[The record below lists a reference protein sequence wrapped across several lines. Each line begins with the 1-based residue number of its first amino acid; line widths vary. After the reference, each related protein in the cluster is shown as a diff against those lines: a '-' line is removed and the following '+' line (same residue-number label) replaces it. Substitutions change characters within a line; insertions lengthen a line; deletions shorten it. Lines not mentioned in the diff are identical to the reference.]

1 MSGAPASL
9 GRITGAARLGG
20 IVGNPVRHSLSPVI
34 HNAWLEAGGIDGAYV
49 AFAPEDA
56 AGFRTLV
63 AAGRAGLIA
72 GVNVTAPFKEQ
83 AFALADEVGPAARLT
98 GSANILVFEDGR
110 VRADSADPDQIAGLF
125 NAIDREFGRLDVL
138 VNNAA
143 IIARQS
149 RLEDLAFERMQRI
162 FAVNSLGPMLCAQ
175 QAARRMSQRHNGRG
189 GAIINISSAA
199 ARLGSPNEYVDY
211 AASKGALESFTIG
224 FSKEVAREGIRVNCV
239 RPGHIYT
246 EMHAS
251 GGEPG
256 RVDRI
261 KDTVPMGRGGQPE
274 EVARAILWLAGA
286 EASYVTGTFVDVT
299 GGK

>member
-1 MSGAPASL
+1 MTNDAQAPVILITGGSRGVGAATARLAAAQGYDVALSYVANEAAAQAVVADVQAL
-9 GRITGAARLGG
+9 GRR
-20 IVGNPVRHSLSPVI
+20 
-34 HNAWLEAGGIDGAYV
+34 
-49 AFAPEDA
+49 
-56 AGFRTLV
+56 
-63 AAGRAGLIA
+63 
-72 GVNVTAPFKEQ
+72 
-83 AFALADEVGPAARLT
+83 ALA
-98 GSANILVFEDGR
+98 

-162 FAVNSLGPMLCAQ
+162 FAVNSVGPMLCAQ

>member
-1 MSGAPASL
+1 MSTESQAPVIL
-9 GRITGAARLGG
+9 ITGGSRGVGAATARLAAAQGYDVA
-20 IVGNPVRHSLSPVI
+20 ISYVSN
-34 HNAWLEAGGIDGAYV
+34 EA
-49 AFAPEDA
+49 A
-56 AGFRTLV
+56 AQAV
-63 AAGRAGLIA
+63 AADVRAEGRR
-72 GVNVTAPFKEQ
+72 
-83 AFALADEVGPAARLT
+83 ALAVC
-98 GSANILVFEDGR
+98 
-110 VRADSADPDQIAGLF
+110 ADSADPNQVVRLF
-125 NAIDREFGRLDVL
+125 AAIDGEFGRLDVL

-149 RLEDLAFERMQRI
+149 RVEDLTFERMQRI
-162 FAVNSLGPMLCAQ
+162 FAVNAIGPMLCAQ
-175 QAARRMSQRHNGRG
+175 QAARRMSRLHNGRG
-189 GAIINISSAA
+189 GAIINVSSGA

-224 FSKEVAREGIRVNCV
+224 FSKEVAREGIRVNGV

-274 EVARAILWLAGA
+274 EGARAILWLAGA

>member
-1 MSGAPASL
+1 MATESQAPVILITGGSRGVGAATARLAAAQGYDVAISYVSNEVAARAVVADVQAL
-9 GRITGAARLGG
+9 GRR
-20 IVGNPVRHSLSPVI
+20 
-34 HNAWLEAGGIDGAYV
+34 
-49 AFAPEDA
+49 
-56 AGFRTLV
+56 
-63 AAGRAGLIA
+63 
-72 GVNVTAPFKEQ
+72 
-83 AFALADEVGPAARLT
+83 ALA
-98 GSANILVFEDGR
+98 
-110 VRADSADPDQIAGLF
+110 VRADSADPQQVTHLF
-125 NAIDREFGRLDVL
+125 AAIDQAFGRLDVL

-149 RLEDLAFERMQRI
+149 RVEDLTFERMQRI
-162 FAVNSLGPMLCAQ
+162 FAVNAIGPMLCAQ
-175 QAARRMSQRHNGRG
+175 QAARRMSQRHKGRG
-189 GAIINISSAA
+189 GAIINVSSGA

-256 RVDRI
+256 RVDRV

>member
-1 MSGAPASL
+1 MATESQAPVILITGGSRGVGAATARLAAAQGYDVAISYVSNEAAARAVVADVQAL
-9 GRITGAARLGG
+9 GRR
-20 IVGNPVRHSLSPVI
+20 
-34 HNAWLEAGGIDGAYV
+34 
-49 AFAPEDA
+49 
-56 AGFRTLV
+56 
-63 AAGRAGLIA
+63 
-72 GVNVTAPFKEQ
+72 
-83 AFALADEVGPAARLT
+83 ALA
-98 GSANILVFEDGR
+98 
-110 VRADSADPDQIAGLF
+110 VRADSADPQQVTHLF
-125 NAIDREFGRLDVL
+125 AAIDQAFGRLDVL

-149 RLEDLAFERMQRI
+149 RVEDLTFERMQRV
-162 FAVNSLGPMLCAQ
+162 FAVNAIGPMLCAQ
-175 QAARRMSQRHNGRG
+175 QAARRMSQRHKGRG
-189 GAIINISSAA
+189 GAIINVSSGA

-256 RVDRI
+256 RVDRV

>member
-1 MSGAPASL
+1 MSTESQAPVIL
-9 GRITGAARLGG
+9 ITGGSRGVGAATARLAAAQGYDVA
-20 IVGNPVRHSLSPVI
+20 ISYVSN
-34 HNAWLEAGGIDGAYV
+34 EA
-49 AFAPEDA
+49 A
-56 AGFRTLV
+56 AQAV
-63 AAGRAGLIA
+63 AADVRAEGRR
-72 GVNVTAPFKEQ
+72 
-83 AFALADEVGPAARLT
+83 ALAVC
-98 GSANILVFEDGR
+98 
-110 VRADSADPDQIAGLF
+110 ADSADPNQVVRLF
-125 NAIDREFGRLDVL
+125 AAIDGEFGRLDVL

-149 RLEDLAFERMQRI
+149 RVEDLTFERMQRI
-162 FAVNSLGPMLCAQ
+162 FAVNAIGPMLCAQ
-175 QAARRMSQRHNGRG
+175 QAARRMSRLHNGRG
-189 GAIINISSAA
+189 GPIINVSSGA

-224 FSKEVAREGIRVNCV
+224 FSKEVAREGIRVNGV

>member
-1 MSGAPASL
+1 MATESQAPVIL
-9 GRITGAARLGG
+9 ITGGSRGVGAATARLAAAQGYDVA
-20 IVGNPVRHSLSPVI
+20 ISYVSNEAAAQAVVADAR
-34 HNAWLEAGGIDGAYV
+34 ALE
-49 AFAPEDA
+49 
-56 AGFRTLV
+56 R
-63 AAGRAGLIA
+63 R
-72 GVNVTAPFKEQ
+72 
-83 AFALADEVGPAARLT
+83 ALA
-98 GSANILVFEDGR
+98 
-110 VRADSADPDQIAGLF
+110 VRADSADPQQVIHLF
-125 NAIDREFGRLDVL
+125 AAIDQEFGRLDVL

-149 RLEDLAFERMQRI
+149 RVEDLTFERMQRV
-162 FAVNSLGPMLCAQ
+162 FAVNAIGPMLCAQ

-189 GAIINISSAA
+189 GAIINVSSGA